1 MVDAKS
7 KKRSKKDATAVTQP
21 KPLRAARRL
30 RSSNDDDSL
39 AAAHEISL
47 KKPNSD
53 KRVKMEV
60 LPDGKSRYLAPSVN
74 VLAQRKPVAAQRMSE
89 V

>member
-21 KPLRAARRL
+21 LRAARRL
-30 RSSNDDDSL
+30 RTSNDDYSV

-60 LPDGKSRYLAPSVN
+60 LSDGKSRYLSPSVN
-74 VLAQRKPVAAQRMSE
+74 VLAQRKPVAAQRTSE